1 MGSRPRACCVKCI
14 YCYQVSTQHQA
25 LWFRF
30 LIKSSYPQPKWEKNL
45 KKNRTSGR
53 TESDTTEAAQQ
64 QQQQVMY
71 ILLYSKRITN
81 KDLLDSTWNFIPCYV
96 AAWMGEGFG
105 KEQIHVYVWLS
116 PFICSSETATT
127 LLISY
132 TPIQTKKLKV

>member
-53 TESDTTEAAQQ
+53 TESDTTEAASAATAGHVHIAIFKTDNQQ
-64 QQQQVMY
+64 G
-71 ILLYSKRITN
+71 
-81 KDLLDSTWNFIPCYV
+81 P
-96 AAWMGEGFG
+96 AG
-105 KEQIHVYVWLS
+105 
-116 PFICSSETATT
+116 
-127 LLISY
+127 
-132 TPIQTKKLKV
+132 